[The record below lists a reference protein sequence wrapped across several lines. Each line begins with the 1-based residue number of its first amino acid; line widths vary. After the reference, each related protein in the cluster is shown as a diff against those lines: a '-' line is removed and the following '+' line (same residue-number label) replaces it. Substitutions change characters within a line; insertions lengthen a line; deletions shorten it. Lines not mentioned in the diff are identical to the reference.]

1 MYRSSQ
7 TGRWPASPPAGT
19 TARPAPPPYTPVH
32 AADLPPLPRTRR
44 TGRVVRVGRR
54 AAFFLVLP
62 YTVLL
67 LVGGLVPVGY
77 AVVKSLQNESE
88 TGFGGLSSYQRVVSD
103 LRFAETFGN
112 VLLTLVIWL
121 PLMLVGVVG
130 LALLV
135 DASSARFGAAMRFVY
150 YLPGALAGVANFMLW
165 LFLIDPGQSPVAFLW
180 HGFGYRTLNEVAQP
194 GNLPYILAAM
204 LFFQG
209 AGTWVVVLGGG
220 LHSIPDE
227 LLEAARLDGADAWGV
242 AWRVKL
248 PMIRPWLGY
257 LTLLNLAYG
266 FQLFLEPQVLSQV
279 THGLIAPQW
288 TPNQLSFS
296 YAYQILD
303 TPMAAAMSVI
313 LLAITLGV
321 GLLVVR
327 RSGLFDDER

>member
-1 MYRSSQ
+1 MSTYRSSSQ
-7 TGRWPASPPAGT
+7 IYA
-19 TARPAPPPYTPVH
+19 PVH
-32 AADLPPLPRTRR
+32 AAVPPPSHPPRRIVRPGR
-44 TGRVVRVGRR
+44 TGRAGRMGRR
-54 AAFFLVLP
+54 AAAVLVLP
-62 YTVLL
+62 YVALL
-67 LVGGLVPVGY
+67 LVGGLGPAGY

-88 TGFGGLSSYQRVVSD
+88 TGFGGLSSYRRVVTD

-112 VLLTLVIWL
+112 VALTMVIWL
-121 PLMLVGVVG
+121 PLMLLGVVG

-135 DASSARFGAAMRFVY
+135 DASPGRFGTTMRFVY
-150 YLPGALAGVANFMLW
+150 YLPGALTGVANFMLW
-165 LFLIDPGQSPVAFLW
+165 LFLLDPGQSPVAFLW
-180 HGFGYRTLNEVAQP
+180 HGFGHHTLGEVAQP

-209 AGTWVVVLGGG
+209 AGTWVVVLTGG
-220 LHSIPDE
+220 LNSISED
-227 LLEAARLDGADAWGV
+227 LLEAARLDGAGAWGI

-257 LTLLNLAYG
+257 LALLNLAYG

-288 TPNQLSFS
+288 TPNQLGFS

-313 LLAITLGV
+313 LLTVTLGV